1 MAAKKPVQLRKKL
14 LGGQQSAQTGNRN
27 PVRPVPRC
35 EPELCNLSEE
45 QIQSSAIY
53 RLLQEEMRVMAS
65 RQAIEL
71 AKMREVRLANSDKVV
86 AGAAAG
92 PSQKGAVQYEGAD
105 LGTQERSHGAEVVH
119 PRGEG
124 RNCPSHGGTRHG
136 GRPQPP
142 RRTRRLTH
150 TLPSIIHSITLHF
163 HLTPRHH
170 HITTHHSLL
179 RYSKFQNES
188 PT

>member
-71 AKMREVRLANSDKVV
+71 AKLREVRLANSDKVV
-86 AGAAAG
+86 ARAAAG
-92 PSQKGAVQYEGAD
+92 PPQEGAVQYEGAD
-105 LGTQERSHGAEVVH
+105 LGAQERGHGAQVVH

-124 RNCPSHGGTRHG
+124 RDRPPHGGTRH
-136 GRPQPP
+136 RRQPHPP
-142 RRTRRLTH
+142 RRTRRLTIHYLLSSTIH
-150 TLPSIIHSITLHF
+150 THSHPTTSDIIIH
-163 HLTPRHH
+163 
-170 HITTHHSLL
+170 HHSLL
-179 RYSKFQNES
+179 RYSKFQKES